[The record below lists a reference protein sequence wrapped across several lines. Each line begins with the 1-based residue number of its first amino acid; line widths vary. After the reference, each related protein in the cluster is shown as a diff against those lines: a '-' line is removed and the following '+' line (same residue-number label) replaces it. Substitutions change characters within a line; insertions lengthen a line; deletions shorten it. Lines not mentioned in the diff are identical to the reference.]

1 MIILKLGE
9 KDIVPELHAKK
20 WKLTYTK
27 TRELD
32 EAEKQIEVQPDFCKV
47 QVQLLRVPGETQSI
61 AVEFTRL
68 AGSAWYFHEQ
78 FGSLKDQLEL

>member
-32 EAEKQIEVQPDFCKV
+32 EAEKQIEV
-47 QVQLLRVPGETQSI
+47 
-61 AVEFTRL
+61 
-68 AGSAWYFHEQ
+68 
-78 FGSLKDQLEL
+78 